1 MEILSSILQFKLVR
15 NPAEELLC
23 LVLICCSAENKS
35 KQNRQIPVPT
45 NSSEAGRCTI
55 LHPQYKSS
63 STVSCLQK
71 IRILTLTFGRRRQ
84 FRDGL
89 EKQCRAL
96 GIKHYSIPI
105 NMPVRWSSTHTM
117 IDKFYRM
124 KDAIIAVL
132 ASQGCDDS
140 ILNFQSLIGLFLR
153 NSQTSSV
160 SSLKLCKLTITQL
173 SIELSLNTSALSVD
187 QKLSKIAKTSL

>member
-1 MEILSSILQFKLVR
+1 MNKLSTIRFRVSNGNTIINLAVQAGKESCGGIVMSCT
-15 NPAEELLC
+15 NIYYA
-23 LVLICCSAENKS
+23 CCSTENNQS
-35 KQNRQIPVPT
+35 RTVRSQCLRIR
-45 NSSEAGRCTI
+45 AR
-55 LHPQYKSS
+55 LYHPSPSIQSS

-117 IDKFYRM
+117 IEKF
-124 KDAIIAVL
+124 
-132 ASQGCDDS
+132 
-140 ILNFQSLIGLFLR
+140 
-153 NSQTSSV
+153 
-160 SSLKLCKLTITQL
+160 
-173 SIELSLNTSALSVD
+173 
-187 QKLSKIAKTSL
+187 

>member
-1 MEILSSILQFKLVR
+1 MNKLRFRVS
-15 NPAEELLC
+15 NGDTIINLAVQAGKESC
-23 LVLICCSAENKS
+23 GGIVMSCTNIYYVCCSAENKS

-45 NSSEAGRCTI
+45 NSSRCTI

-71 IRILTLTFGRRRQ
+71 IRILTLIFGRRRRQ
-84 FRDGL
+84 FRYGL

-96 GIKHYSIPI
+96 DIKHYSIPI

-124 KDAIIAVL
+124 KDAIIAGL
-132 ASQGCDDS
+132 ASQ
-140 ILNFQSLIGLFLR
+140 IQFWTFK
-153 NSQTSSV
+153 V
-160 SSLKLCKLTITQL
+160 
-173 SIELSLNTSALSVD
+173 
-187 QKLSKIAKTSL
+187 

>member
-1 MEILSSILQFKLVR
+1 MSCTNIYYV
-15 NPAEELLC
+15 
-23 LVLICCSAENKS
+23 CCSVENNQS
-35 KQNRQIPVPT
+35 RTQIPVPT
-45 NSSEAGRCTI
+45 NSSEAVPSI
-55 LHPQYKSS
+55 LHPQYKPS
-63 STVSCLQK
+63 STVSCLQN

-89 EKQCRAL
+89 GKQCRAL

-105 NMPVRWSSTHTM
+105 NMTVRWSSTHTM

-132 ASQGCDDS
+132 ASQSCDDS
-140 ILNFQSLIGLFLR
+140 ILNFQSLIGLF
-153 NSQTSSV
+153 TSSV

-173 SIELSLNTSALSVD
+173 SIELSLNTSASSVD
-187 QKLSKIAKTSL
+187 WKLLNIAKTSL

>member
-1 MEILSSILQFKLVR
+1 MINLAVQAGKESCGGIVMSCTNIYYV
-15 NPAEELLC
+15 
-23 LVLICCSAENKS
+23 CCSVENNQS
-35 KQNRQIPVPT
+35 RTQIPVPT
-45 NSSEAGRCTI
+45 NSSEAVPSI

-63 STVSCLQK
+63 STVSCLQN
-71 IRILTLTFGRRRQ
+71 IRILTLTFGPRRQ

-132 ASQGCDDS
+132 ASQSCDDS
-140 ILNFQSLIGLFLR
+140 ILNFQGLIGLFLR
-153 NSQTSSV
+153 NS
-160 SSLKLCKLTITQL
+160 
-173 SIELSLNTSALSVD
+173 
-187 QKLSKIAKTSL
+187 

>member
-1 MEILSSILQFKLVR
+1 MEILSSILRFKLVR
-15 NPAEELLC
+15 NPADELLC
-23 LVLICCSAENKS
+23 LVLIFIMSVVALKTIKAEL
-35 KQNRQIPVPT
+35 R
-45 NSSEAGRCTI
+45 SEAVPSI

-63 STVSCLQK
+63 STVSCLQN

-117 IDKFYRM
+117 TDKFYGM

-132 ASQGCDDS
+132 ASQSCDDS

-153 NSQTSSV
+153 NS
-160 SSLKLCKLTITQL
+160 
-173 SIELSLNTSALSVD
+173 
-187 QKLSKIAKTSL
+187 

>member
-1 MEILSSILQFKLVR
+1 MEILSPILQCKLVR

-23 LVLICCSAENKS
+23 LVLIFIMSVVVLKTIKAEPSDPSAYEFE
-35 KQNRQIPVPT
+35 R
-45 NSSEAGRCTI
+45 GCTI
-55 LHPQYKSS
+55 LHSQYKSS

-84 FRDGL
+84 FRDG
-89 EKQCRAL
+89 KMQCRTL

-124 KDAIIAVL
+124 KDTIIAVL
-132 ASQGCDDS
+132 ASQCFDDS

-153 NSQTSSV
+153 NS
-160 SSLKLCKLTITQL
+160 
-173 SIELSLNTSALSVD
+173 
-187 QKLSKIAKTSL
+187 

>member
-1 MEILSSILQFKLVR
+1 MEILSSILQFKLIR

-23 LVLICCSAENKS
+23 LVLIFIMPVVALKIIKAEPSDPSAYEFE
-35 KQNRQIPVPT
+35 R
-45 NSSEAGRCTI
+45 GCTI
-55 LHPQYKSS
+55 LHPQYNRPQPLAAFK
-63 STVSCLQK
+63 
-71 IRILTLTFGRRRQ
+71 RFTFGRRRQ

-132 ASQGCDDS
+132 ASQSCDDS

-153 NSQTSSV
+153 NS
-160 SSLKLCKLTITQL
+160 
-173 SIELSLNTSALSVD
+173 
-187 QKLSKIAKTSL
+187 